1 MGMHV
6 DAWPEEFYSALVRD
20 MPSPLL
26 VLDLDGRAVYANP
39 DALRL
44 LGVADVDEL
53 VATDLVPPDWAARL
67 RSFLRSVME
76 GEAERSVYLRPCP
89 VSWSGVD
96 RWVDMSCRAFGPVS
110 GFRGVVLA
118 FRDVTEFEQLRLATE
133 RRAYTDE
140 LTGLAN
146 RQRLFEQLHG
156 LAAEGRTGTL
166 MLLDMDRFK
175 DINDRFGHQAGDVVL
190 QHAAE
195 RIVRAAPEDAVV
207 ARIGGDEFV
216 VVLPGVEVSE
226 SVELVHKMRDGVA
239 EPVEV
244 DGVAISTSVTIGV
257 AVLGVDVMGAVR
269 AADADMYVAKGRRGE
284 TARDIDLRTWRERAI
299 ALVQENESLKQRNER
314 LLEESRTDEGT
325 RLPNRRQLLE
335 DLDALDAR
343 SRRSRRPYTVVFL
356 DLDRFGL
363 LNHHLGDHRGDD
375 ALLEVAG
382 ILASA
387 QRQGEQ
393 VYRKGGEELVVLL
406 PDTDLGGGA
415 VAAERFRLA
424 VESARIPH
432 GGHEESPFLTVSVG
446 VAEGSVVG
454 RSGRH
459 VLAVAGLCM
468 LNAKRNGRNQV
479 STEPEDVPDV
489 ELGDHELGDHEPG
502 DDELDD

>member
-1 MGMHV
+1 MLV

-44 LGVADVDEL
+44 LGVSDVDEL
-53 VATDLVPPDWAARL
+53 VATDLVPPEWAARL

-76 GEAERSVYLRPCP
+76 GESERSVYLRPCP
-89 VSWSGVD
+89 VTWSGVE
-96 RWVDMSCRAFGPVS
+96 RWVDMSCRALGPVA

-118 FRDVTEFEQLRLATE
+118 FRDVTEFEELRLATE
-133 RRAYTDE
+133 QRAYTDE

-156 LAAEGRTGTL
+156 LAADGRTGSL
-166 MLLDMDRFK
+166 MLLDMDSFK
-175 DINDRFGHQAGDVVL
+175 QINDSFGHPAGDVVL
-190 QHAAE
+190 RHAAE
-195 RIVRAAPEDAVV
+195 RIVRVAPENALV

-216 VVLPGVEVSE
+216 VVLPDVEVSE
-226 SVELVHKMRDGVA
+226 TVELVHKIRDGVA
-239 EPVEV
+239 EPVEAE
-244 DGVAISTSVTIGV
+244 GVAISTSVTIGV
-257 AVLGVDVMGAVR
+257 AVLGADVMGALR
-269 AADADMYVAKGRRGE
+269 AADADMYIAKGRRGE

-314 LLEESRTDEGT
+314 LREESRTDEGT
-325 RLPNRRQLLE
+325 GLLNRRQLIE

-343 SRRSRRPYTVVFL
+343 SRRARRPYAVVFL

-363 LNHHLGDHRGDD
+363 LNHHLGDHRGDA
-375 ALLEVAG
+375 ALLEVARV
-382 ILASA
+382 LAAA

-406 PDTDLGGGA
+406 PDADLDGGA
-415 VAAERFRLA
+415 VAAERFRHA
-424 VESARIPH
+424 VELARIPH

-446 VAEGSVVG
+446 VAEGPIAG
-454 RSGRH
+454 HSGRRA
-459 VLAVAGLCM
+459 LALAGLCM
-468 LNAKRNGRNQV
+468 LDAKRHGRNRV
-479 STEPEDVPDV
+479 STDPEDVP
-489 ELGDHELGDHEPG
+489 EP
-502 DDELDD
+502 DLED

>member
-1 MGMHV
+1 MET
-6 DAWPEEFYSALVRD
+6 WPEEFYAALVRD

-26 VLDLDGRAVYANP
+26 VLDLGGHAVFSNP

-67 RSFLRSVME
+67 RSFLSSVAE
-76 GEAERSVYLRPCP
+76 GEPERSVYLRPCP
-89 VSWSGVD
+89 VTWSGVD
-96 RWVDMSCRAFGPVS
+96 RWVDMTCRALGPVA

-118 FRDVTEFEQLRLATE
+118 FRDVTEFEELRVAIE
-133 RRAYTDE
+133 RKASTDE

-146 RQRLFEQLHG
+146 RQLLFERLHG
-156 LAAEGRTGTL
+156 FAAAGRTGAV

-175 DINDRFGHQAGDVVL
+175 QVNDVHGHQVGDVVL
-190 QHAAE
+190 
-195 RIVRAAPEDAVV
+195 RAVADRLVQIAPDTAVV
-207 ARIGGDEFV
+207 SRIGGDEFV
-216 VVLPGVEVSE
+216 LVLPGVEVSE
-226 SVELVHKMRDGVA
+226 TVELVQKMRDAVA
-239 EPVEV
+239 EPIEV
-244 DGVAISTSVTIGV
+244 DGVAITTSVTVGV
-257 AVLGVDVMGAVR
+257 AVLGADVQASLR
-269 AADADMYVAKGRRGE
+269 AADADMYIAKGRRGE
-284 TARDIDLRTWRERAI
+284 PARDIALRPWRERAI
-299 ALVQENESLKQRNER
+299 ALVQENESLKQRNVR

-343 SRRSRRPYTVVFL
+343 SRRSRRPFAVVFM

-363 LNHHLGDHRGDD
+363 RNKHLGDHGGDA
-375 ALLEVAG
+375 ALLEVAVV
-382 ILASA
+382 LASA
-387 QRQGEQ
+387 QREGEQ

-406 PDTDLGGGA
+406 PDTDVGGGA

-446 VAEGSVVG
+446 VAQGPVAG

-468 LNAKRNGRNQV
+468 LNAKRNGRNRV
-479 STEPEDVPDV
+479 STEPEVVP
-489 ELGDHELGDHEPG
+489 EPDRG
-502 DDELDD
+502 DDERDV

>member
-1 MGMHV
+1 V
-6 DAWPEEFYSALVRD
+6 ETWPEEFYAALVRD

-26 VLDLDGRAVYANP
+26 VLDLAGRAVFANP

-67 RSFLRSVME
+67 RSFLSSVAE
-76 GEAERSVYLRPCP
+76 GEPERSVYLRPCP
-89 VSWSGVD
+89 VTWSGVD
-96 RWVDMSCRAFGPVS
+96 RWVDMTCRALGPVA

-118 FRDVTEFEQLRLATE
+118 FRDVTEFEELRVAIE
-133 RRAYTDE
+133 RKASTDE

-146 RQRLFEQLHG
+146 RQLLFERLHG
-156 LAAEGRTGTL
+156 FAAAGRTGAV

-175 DINDRFGHQAGDVVL
+175 QVNDVHGHQVGDVVL
-190 QHAAE
+190 
-195 RIVRAAPEDAVV
+195 RAVADRLVQIAPDTAVV
-207 ARIGGDEFV
+207 SRIGGDEFV
-216 VVLPGVEVSE
+216 LVLPGVEVSE
-226 SVELVHKMRDGVA
+226 TVELVQKMRDAVA
-239 EPVEV
+239 EPIDV
-244 DGVAISTSVTIGV
+244 DGVAITTSVTVGV
-257 AVLGVDVMGAVR
+257 AVLGADVQASLR
-269 AADADMYVAKGRRGE
+269 AADADMYIAKGRRGE

-299 ALVQENESLKQRNER
+299 ALVQENESLKQRNVR

-343 SRRSRRPYTVVFL
+343 SRRSRRPLAVVFM

-363 LNHHLGDHRGDD
+363 LNKHLGDHGGDA
-375 ALLEVAG
+375 ALLEVAVV
-382 ILASA
+382 LASA
-387 QRQGEQ
+387 QREGEQ

-406 PDTDLGGGA
+406 PDTDVGGGA

-446 VAEGSVVG
+446 VAQGPVAG

-468 LNAKRNGRNQV
+468 LNAKRNGRNRV
-479 STEPEDVPDV
+479 STEPEVVP
-489 ELGDHELGDHEPG
+489 EPDRG
-502 DDELDD
+502 DDERDV

>member
-1 MGMHV
+1 MRV
-6 DAWPEEFYSALVRD
+6 DTWPEEFYSALVRD

-44 LGVADVDEL
+44 LGVSDVDEL

-96 RWVDMSCRAFGPVS
+96 RWVDMSCRALGPVS
-110 GFRGVVLA
+110 GFRGVLLA

-133 RRAYTDE
+133 RRAYTDP

-146 RQRLFEQLHG
+146 RQRLQEMLHG
-156 LAAEGRTGTL
+156 LVANGTPGTV

-175 DINDRFGHQAGDVVL
+175 DINDHFGHSGGDTL
-190 QHAAE
+190 LRTTAE
-195 RIVRAAPEDAVV
+195 RLGALMPDSAVV

-216 VVLPGVEVSE
+216 VVLPEVEVSE
-226 SVELVHKMRDGVA
+226 TVELVSKIRDAVA
-239 EPVEV
+239 EPV
-244 DGVAISTSVTIGV
+244 DLRGVMVSTTVTVGV
-257 AVLGVDVMGAVR
+257 AVLGSDVDASLR
-269 AADADMYVAKGRRGE
+269 AADMDMYIAKGRRGE

-299 ALVQENESLKQRNER
+299 ALVQENESLKQKNVR
-314 LLEESRTDEGT
+314 LREESRTDEGT
-325 RLPNRRQLLE
+325 GLANRRQLLE
-335 DLDALDAR
+335 DLDLLDAR
-343 SRRSRRPYTVVFL
+343 ALRADRPYAVVFL

-363 LNHHLGDHRGDD
+363 LNKHLGDDAGDD
-375 ALLEVAG
+375 TLLVVART
-382 ILASA
+382 LAAS
-387 QRQGEQ
+387 QRLGEQ

-406 PDTDLGGGA
+406 PDTDLDGGA
-415 VAAERFRLA
+415 VAAERFRTA
-424 VESARIPH
+424 VEAAGIPH

-446 VAEGSVVG
+446 VAQGPIPGHTG
-454 RSGRH
+454 RR

-479 STEPEDVPDV
+479 STTPEVVPESEIRDLV
-489 ELGDHELGDHEPG
+489 AGRHV
-502 DDELDD
+502 DEDAD

>member
-1 MGMHV
+1 V
-6 DAWPEEFYSALVRD
+6 ETWPEEFYAALVRD

-26 VLDLDGRAVYANP
+26 VLDLAGRAVFANP

-67 RSFLRSVME
+67 RSFLSSVAE
-76 GEAERSVYLRPCP
+76 GEPERSVYLRPCP
-89 VSWSGVD
+89 VTWSGVD
-96 RWVDMSCRAFGPVS
+96 RWVDMTCRALGPVA

-118 FRDVTEFEQLRLATE
+118 FRDVTEFEELRVAIE
-133 RRAYTDE
+133 RKASTDE

-146 RQRLFEQLHG
+146 RQLLFERLHG
-156 LAAEGRTGTL
+156 FAAAGRTGAV

-175 DINDRFGHQAGDVVL
+175 QVNDVHGHQVGDVVL
-190 QHAAE
+190 
-195 RIVRAAPEDAVV
+195 RAVADRLVQIAPDTAVV
-207 ARIGGDEFV
+207 SRIGGDEFV
-216 VVLPGVEVSE
+216 LVLPGVEVSE
-226 SVELVHKMRDGVA
+226 TVELVQKMRDAVA
-239 EPVEV
+239 EPIEV
-244 DGVAISTSVTIGV
+244 DGVAITTSVTVGV
-257 AVLGVDVMGAVR
+257 AVLGADVQASLR
-269 AADADMYVAKGRRGE
+269 AADADMYIAKGRRGE

-299 ALVQENESLKQRNER
+299 ALVQENESLKQRNVR

-343 SRRSRRPYTVVFL
+343 SRRSRRPLAVVFM

-363 LNHHLGDHRGDD
+363 LNKHLGDHGGDA
-375 ALLEVAG
+375 ALLEVAVV
-382 ILASA
+382 LASA
-387 QRQGEQ
+387 QREGEQ

-406 PDTDLGGGA
+406 PDTDVGGGA

-424 VESARIPH
+424 VECARIPH

-446 VAEGSVVG
+446 VAQGPVAG

-468 LNAKRNGRNQV
+468 LNAKRNGRNRV
-479 STEPEDVPDV
+479 STEPEVVP
-489 ELGDHELGDHEPG
+489 EPDRG
-502 DDELDD
+502 DDERDV

>member
-1 MGMHV
+1 MET
-6 DAWPEEFYSALVRD
+6 WPEEFYAALVRD

-26 VLDLDGRAVYANP
+26 VLDLAGRAVFANP

-67 RSFLRSVME
+67 RSFLSSVAE
-76 GEAERSVYLRPCP
+76 GEPERSVYLRPCP
-89 VSWSGVD
+89 VTWSGVD
-96 RWVDMSCRAFGPVS
+96 RWVDMTCRALGAVA

-118 FRDVTEFEQLRLATE
+118 FRDVTEFEELRVAIE
-133 RRAYTDE
+133 RKASTDE

-146 RQRLFEQLHG
+146 RQLLFERLHG
-156 LAAEGRTGTL
+156 FAAAGRTGAV

-175 DINDRFGHQAGDVVL
+175 QVNDVHGHQVGDMVL
-190 QHAAE
+190 
-195 RIVRAAPEDAVV
+195 RAVADRLVQIAPDTAVV
-207 ARIGGDEFV
+207 SRIGGDEFV
-216 VVLPGVEVSE
+216 LVLPGVEVSE
-226 SVELVHKMRDGVA
+226 TVELVQKMRDAVA
-239 EPVEV
+239 EPIDV
-244 DGVAISTSVTIGV
+244 DGVAITTSVTVGV
-257 AVLGVDVMGAVR
+257 AVLGADVQASLR
-269 AADADMYVAKGRRGE
+269 AADADMYIAKGRRGE

-299 ALVQENESLKQRNER
+299 ALVQENESLKQRNVR

-343 SRRSRRPYTVVFL
+343 SRRSRRPLAVVFM

-363 LNHHLGDHRGDD
+363 LNKHLGDHGGDA
-375 ALLEVAG
+375 ALLEVAVV
-382 ILASA
+382 LASA
-387 QRQGEQ
+387 QREGEQ

-406 PDTDLGGGA
+406 PDTDVGGGA

-446 VAEGSVVG
+446 VAQGPVAG

-468 LNAKRNGRNQV
+468 LNAKRNGRNRV
-479 STEPEDVPDV
+479 STEPEVVP
-489 ELGDHELGDHEPG
+489 EPDRG
-502 DDELDD
+502 DDERDV

>member
-1 MGMHV
+1 MET
-6 DAWPEEFYSALVRD
+6 WPEEFYAALVRD

-26 VLDLDGRAVYANP
+26 VLDLAGRAVFANP

-67 RSFLRSVME
+67 RSFLSSVAE
-76 GEAERSVYLRPCP
+76 GEPERSVYLRPCP
-89 VSWSGVD
+89 VTWSGVD
-96 RWVDMSCRAFGPVS
+96 RWVDMTCRALGPVA

-118 FRDVTEFEQLRLATE
+118 FRDVTEFEELRVAIE
-133 RRAYTDE
+133 RKASTDE

-146 RQRLFEQLHG
+146 RQLLFERLHG
-156 LAAEGRTGTL
+156 FAAAGRTGAV

-175 DINDRFGHQAGDVVL
+175 QVNDVHGHQVGDVVL
-190 QHAAE
+190 
-195 RIVRAAPEDAVV
+195 RAVADRLVQIAPDTAVV
-207 ARIGGDEFV
+207 SRIGGDEFV
-216 VVLPGVEVSE
+216 LVLPGVEVSE
-226 SVELVHKMRDGVA
+226 TVELVQKMRDAVA
-239 EPVEV
+239 EPIDV
-244 DGVAISTSVTIGV
+244 DGVAITTSVTVGV
-257 AVLGVDVMGAVR
+257 AVLGADVQASLR
-269 AADADMYVAKGRRGE
+269 AADADMYIAKGRRGE

-299 ALVQENESLKQRNER
+299 ALVQENESLKQRNVR

-343 SRRSRRPYTVVFL
+343 SRRSRRPLAVVFM

-363 LNHHLGDHRGDD
+363 LNKHLGDHGGDA
-375 ALLEVAG
+375 ALLEVAVV
-382 ILASA
+382 LASA
-387 QRQGEQ
+387 QREGEQ

-406 PDTDLGGGA
+406 PDTDVGGGA

-446 VAEGSVVG
+446 VAQGPVAG

-468 LNAKRNGRNQV
+468 LNAKRNGRNRV
-479 STEPEDVPDV
+479 STEPEVVP
-489 ELGDHELGDHEPG
+489 EPDRG
-502 DDELDD
+502 DDERDV

>member
-1 MGMHV
+1 MET
-6 DAWPEEFYSALVRD
+6 WPEEFYAALVRD

-26 VLDLDGRAVYANP
+26 VLDLAGRAVFANP

-67 RSFLRSVME
+67 RSFLSSVAE
-76 GEAERSVYLRPCP
+76 GEPERSVYLRPCP
-89 VSWSGVD
+89 VTWSGVD
-96 RWVDMSCRAFGPVS
+96 RWVDMTCRALGPVA

-118 FRDVTEFEQLRLATE
+118 FRDVTEFEELRVAIE
-133 RRAYTDE
+133 RKASTDE

-146 RQRLFEQLHG
+146 RQLLFERLHG
-156 LAAEGRTGTL
+156 FAAEGRTGAV

-175 DINDRFGHQAGDVVL
+175 QVNDVHGHQVGDMVL
-190 QHAAE
+190 
-195 RIVRAAPEDAVV
+195 RAVADRLVQIAPDTAVV
-207 ARIGGDEFV
+207 SRIGGDEFV
-216 VVLPGVEVSE
+216 LVLPGVEVSE
-226 SVELVHKMRDGVA
+226 TVELVQKMRDAVA
-239 EPVEV
+239 EPIEV
-244 DGVAISTSVTIGV
+244 DGVAITTSVTVGV
-257 AVLGVDVMGAVR
+257 AVLGADVQASLR
-269 AADADMYVAKGRRGE
+269 AADADMYIAKGRRGE

-299 ALVQENESLKQRNER
+299 ALVQENESLKQRNVR

-343 SRRSRRPYTVVFL
+343 SRRSRRPLAVVFM

-363 LNHHLGDHRGDD
+363 LNKHLGDHGGDA
-375 ALLEVAG
+375 ALLEVAVV
-382 ILASA
+382 LASA
-387 QRQGEQ
+387 QREGEQ

-406 PDTDLGGGA
+406 PDTDVGGGA

-446 VAEGSVVG
+446 VAQGPVAG

-468 LNAKRNGRNQV
+468 LNAKRNGRNRV
-479 STEPEDVPDV
+479 STEPEVVP
-489 ELGDHELGDHEPG
+489 EPDRG
-502 DDELDD
+502 DDERDV

>member
-1 MGMHV
+1 V
-6 DAWPEEFYSALVRD
+6 ETWPEEFYAALVRD

-26 VLDLDGRAVYANP
+26 VLDLAGRAVFANP

-67 RSFLRSVME
+67 RSFLSSVAE
-76 GEAERSVYLRPCP
+76 GEPERSVYLRPCP
-89 VSWSGVD
+89 VTWSGVD
-96 RWVDMSCRAFGPVS
+96 RWVDMTCRALGAVA

-118 FRDVTEFEQLRLATE
+118 FRDVTEFEELRVAIE
-133 RRAYTDE
+133 RKASTDE

-146 RQRLFEQLHG
+146 RQLLFERLHG
-156 LAAEGRTGTL
+156 FAAAGRTGAV

-175 DINDRFGHQAGDVVL
+175 QVNDVHGHQVGDMVL
-190 QHAAE
+190 
-195 RIVRAAPEDAVV
+195 RAVADRLVQIAPDTAVV
-207 ARIGGDEFV
+207 SRIGGDEFV
-216 VVLPGVEVSE
+216 LVLPGVEVSE
-226 SVELVHKMRDGVA
+226 TVELVQKMRDAVA
-239 EPVEV
+239 EPIDV
-244 DGVAISTSVTIGV
+244 DGVAITTSVTVGV
-257 AVLGVDVMGAVR
+257 AVLGADVQASLR
-269 AADADMYVAKGRRGE
+269 AADADMYIAKGRRGE

-299 ALVQENESLKQRNER
+299 ALVQENESLKQRNVR

-343 SRRSRRPYTVVFL
+343 SRRSRRPLAVVFM

-363 LNHHLGDHRGDD
+363 LNKHLGDHGGDA
-375 ALLEVAG
+375 ALLEVAVV
-382 ILASA
+382 LASA
-387 QRQGEQ
+387 QREGEQ

-406 PDTDLGGGA
+406 PDTDVGGGA

-446 VAEGSVVG
+446 VAQGPVAG

-468 LNAKRNGRNQV
+468 LNAKRNGRNRV
-479 STEPEDVPDV
+479 STEPEVVP
-489 ELGDHELGDHEPG
+489 EPDRG
-502 DDELDD
+502 DDERDV